1 MSRRDIEYLL
11 KRIREELRA
20 EGPDGAGYSDFL
32 IIDAMNSALEDLGE
46 VFPVR
51 DTVTFATTTTELVV
65 DSSYDLTESLDI
77 SSLINILK
85 VEYDGKVI
93 SNMSISEY
101 LEKTIK
107 DEGEVAHWVLW
118 GNAFILLGEVE
129 AAKPVTLW
137 ITRSPAKI
145 KDKGDIPETPSYAD
159 EAIVAYTLSVC
170 YRESKDYERAN
181 YHYGI
186 FLKQKDNILRRA
198 IPQGQKEALP
208 MMSDSYC
215 GPFRSVQTSQR
226 TDTNPGGN

>member
-32 IIDAMNSALEDLGE
+32 ILDAMNSALEDLGE

-51 DTVTFATTTTELVV
+51 DTITFATTTTEGSI
-65 DSSYDLTESLDI
+65 DSSYNLSTSIDN

-93 SNMSISEY
+93 NNMSISKY
-101 LEKTIK
+101 LETTIK
-107 DEGEVAHWVLW
+107 DEGEVAHWILW
-118 GNAFILLGEVE
+118 GNAFILLGAVE
-129 AAKPVTLW
+129 TAKTVTLW
-137 ITRSPAKI
+137 ITRAPAKLQ
-145 KDKGDIPETPSYAD
+145 DKGDIPETPSYAD
-159 EAIVAYTLSVC
+159 EAIIAHALSVC
-170 YRESKDYERAN
+170 YREAKDYERAN
-181 YHYGI
+181 YHYGT

-198 IPQGQKEALP
+198 IPQGQRDALP
-208 MMSDSYC
+208 VMRGSYW
-215 GPFRSVQTSQR
+215 GPFRSVQTSTR

>member
-1 MSRRDIEYLL
+1 MSRRDIEYLT

-32 IIDAMNSALEDLGE
+32 ILDAMNSALEDLGE

-51 DTVTFATTTTELVV
+51 DTVTFVTTTTEGTV
-65 DSSYDLTESLDI
+65 DSSYTLSDSIDL

-93 SNMSISEY
+93 SNMSISKY
-101 LEKTIK
+101 LETTIK
-107 DEGEVAHWVLW
+107 DEGDVNYWVLW

-129 AAKPVTLW
+129 TAKTVTLW
-137 ITRSPAKI
+137 VTRAPNKLQ
-145 KDKGDIPETPSYAD
+145 DKGDIPETPSYAD
-159 EAIVAYTLSVC
+159 EAIVAYALSVC

-198 IPQGQKEALP
+198 IPQGQREALP
-208 MMSDSYC
+208 MMNDSYC